1 MKSAYVDCKIKRRT
15 KTNVA
20 FILALTVNKILPSTS
35 KQRLINHFFPVMVSF
50 ILCCSHQ
57 LFFFLILFNIQLVS
71 IMVERQQIPELYL
84 CVLQSEQEKGEN
96 FFCYFAFFFSNR
108 IHCNKRPS
116 DLAIFFQAEP
126 FRNAEP
132 RWDTRRKPVQVQ
144 INHRRCINLS
154 GRTMSEGALFFPRRL
169 SRKVFY
175 TQQFPETVCVP
186 LCGRTEVERLDAV
199 AWKRR
204 VARGESKAFWQLRQ
218 QPDTQIH
225 TQRVRAWFSVS
236 LCCKSESEKKI
247 NGWSSPLIRSMTR
260 YSAGASGNIPA
271 VINTL
276 PGGELLL
283 LWTVI

>member
-1 MKSAYVDCKIKRRT
+1 MCSAIRTGKRGE
-15 KTNVA
+15 
-20 FILALTVNKILPSTS
+20 
-35 KQRLINHFFPVMVSF
+35 
-50 ILCCSHQ
+50 
-57 LFFFLILFNIQLVS
+57 FFLLF
-71 IMVERQQIPELYL
+71 
-84 CVLQSEQEKGEN
+84 C
-96 FFCYFAFFFSNR
+96 FFSFSNR

-186 LCGRTEVERLDAV
+186 LRGRTEVERLDAV

-236 LCCKSESEKKI
+236 SCCKSESEKK
-247 NGWSSPLIRSMTR
+247 NKWLIQPTNSLHD
-260 YSAGASGNIPA
+260 
-271 VINTL
+271 TL
-276 PGGELLL
+276 FSRGLREHPRCN
-283 LWTVI
+283 